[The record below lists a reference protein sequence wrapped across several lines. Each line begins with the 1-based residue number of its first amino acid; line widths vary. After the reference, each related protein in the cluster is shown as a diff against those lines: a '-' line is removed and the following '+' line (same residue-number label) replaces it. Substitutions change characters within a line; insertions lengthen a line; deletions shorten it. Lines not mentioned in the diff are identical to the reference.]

1 MLGKHVN
8 WDFSSLLVTE
18 NSLLVIQLFLLVT
31 EQPLLVI

>member
-1 MLGKHVN
+1 MLGKHGN

-31 EQPLLVI
+31 EQPLLVV

>member
-1 MLGKHVN
+1 MSGKHGN

-18 NSLLVIQLFLLVT
+18 ISLLVIQIFLLVT

>member
-1 MLGKHVN
+1 MLGKHGN

-18 NSLLVIQLFLLVT
+18 KSLLVIQLFLLVT

>member
-1 MLGKHVN
+1 MLGKHGN
-8 WDFSSLLVTE
+8 WDFSFLLVTE